1 MAAEFAYDY
10 SYNSAAPAMPERAPQ
25 RRPQKEKTPG
35 LHALER
41 PETRTNAQENPS
53 AVVVV
58 AKFMSLVV
66 FSVIC
71 FSIICSSFAAVRSE
85 KLNYSKMTSELEIY
99 KSQQVEV
106 DAQLGTLVTADKIA
120 KIAVEKLGMV
130 KLSNENKTYALPSED
145 NRILIS
151 AGR

>member
-10 SYNSAAPAMPERAPQ
+10 SYYNAAEAAPQRAPQ
-25 RRPQKEKTPG
+25 RKPQGEKAPG
-35 LHALER
+35 IRALEK
-41 PETRTNAQENPS
+41 PKTRTDAQENPS

-58 AKFMSLVV
+58 RFMSLVV

-85 KLNYSKMTSELEIY
+85 KLNYSKQVRELEIY

-130 KLSNENKTYALPSED
+130 KLSDENKT
-145 NRILIS
+145 
-151 AGR
+151 

>member
-1 MAAEFAYDY
+1 MAAEFAYDFMY
-10 SYNSAAPAMPERAPQ
+10 DNARQAAPQRAPQ
-25 RRPQKEKTPG
+25 RRPQEERLPD
-35 LHALER
+35 LRALER

-53 AVVVV
+53 ALVVV
-58 AKFMSLVV
+58 KFMSLVV
-66 FSVIC
+66 FSVMC

-85 KLNYSKMTSELEIY
+85 KLNYAEKLRELEIY

-130 KLSNENKTYALPSED
+130 KLSDENKAYALPSEE
-145 NRILIS
+145 NRIVVS
-151 AGR
+151 RGK

>member
-1 MAAEFAYDY
+1 MAAEFAYDFA
-10 SYNSAAPAMPERAPQ
+10 YNNAAEAVPQRAPQ
-25 RRPQKEKTPG
+25 RKPREEKLPE
-35 LHALER
+35 LRALER
-41 PETRTNAQENPS
+41 PQTRTDAQESPS
-53 AVVVV
+53 AVVV
-58 AKFMSLVV
+58 AKFMSLVI

-85 KLNYSKMTSELEIY
+85 KLNYSKKVSELEIY

-130 KLSNENKTYALPSED
+130 KLSDENKTYALPSED

>member
-1 MAAEFAYDY
+1 MA
-10 SYNSAAPAMPERAPQ
+10 
-25 RRPQKEKTPG
+25 G
-35 LHALER
+35 
-41 PETRTNAQENPS
+41 
-53 AVVVV
+53 
-58 AKFMSLVV
+58 VV

-85 KLNYSKMTSELEIY
+85 KLNYSRKISELEIY

-120 KIAVEKLGMV
+120 KSAVEKLGMV
-130 KLSNENKTYALPSED
+130 KLSDENKTYAVPEEE

>member
-10 SYNSAAPAMPERAPQ
+10 AYNNAAPAMPQRAPQ
-25 RRPQKEKTPG
+25 RRPQEEKAPD
-35 LHALER
+35 LRALER
-41 PETRTNAQENPS
+41 PKTRTDAQEAPS
-53 AVVVV
+53 ALVV

-85 KLNYSKMTSELEIY
+85 KLNYSKKVRELEIY

-130 KLSNENKTYALPSED
+130 KLSDENKTYALPSED

>member
-10 SYNSAAPAMPERAPQ
+10 EYNNAAPALPQRAPQ
-25 RRPQKEKTPG
+25 RSPQEEKAPD
-35 LHALER
+35 LRALER
-41 PETRTNAQENPS
+41 PKTRTDAQEAPT
-53 AVVVV
+53 ALVV

-85 KLNYSKMTSELEIY
+85 KLNYSKKVRELEIY

-130 KLSNENKTYALPSED
+130 KLSDENKTYALPTED

>member
-10 SYNSAAPAMPERAPQ
+10 AYNNAPAAVPQRAPQ
-25 RRPQKEKTPG
+25 RKPREEKRPD
-35 LHALER
+35 LRALER

-53 AVVVV
+53 AVVV
-58 AKFMSLVV
+58 AKFMSLVI
-66 FSVIC
+66 FSVVC

-85 KLNYSKMTSELEIY
+85 KLNYSKKVRELEIY

-130 KLSNENKTYALPSED
+130 KLSDENKTYALPQED